1 MLWKEIRSRELG
13 GCVCVVLKMC
23 CTADGEDR
31 STSAESGSDL
41 DLFCGCTV
49 AAVPAYRTK
58 PQGSQDEGVW
68 RGRAEKSRA
77 GKCCCGKPELQMA

>member
-13 GCVCVVLKMC
+13 SCVCVILKMC
-23 CTADGEDR
+23 CAADGEDR

-41 DLFCGCTV
+41 DPFCGCTV
-49 AAVPAYRTK
+49 AAVPAHRAHRMK
-58 PQGSQDEGVW
+58 GFW

-77 GKCCCGKPELQMA
+77 GKCCYGKPELQMA